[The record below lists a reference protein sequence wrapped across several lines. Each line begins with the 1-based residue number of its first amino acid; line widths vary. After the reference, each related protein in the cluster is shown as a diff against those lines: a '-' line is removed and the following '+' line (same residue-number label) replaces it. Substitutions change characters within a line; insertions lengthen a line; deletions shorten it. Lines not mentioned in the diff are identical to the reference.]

1 MTNSILR
8 LRIPETPDQWLDSP
22 DFEALLEDL
31 RAQLALTAD
40 QHDRDGSFPHANF
53 DRLHEAGLL
62 ALTVP
67 RALGGAGAT
76 LAQAAKV
83 IAAVARGEPSTALVL
98 TMQYLHHA
106 STRHAEA
113 WPRHLLEQVAGEAI
127 RDGALIN
134 SLRVEPELGTP
145 ARGGL
150 PATVAR
156 RVPEG
161 WRISGRKVYS
171 TGAPRLTWMA
181 VWARSDDAEPLVGS
195 WLVRSDTPGV
205 SIIETWDHLGMRATG
220 SHDVVFDD
228 VLVPHDHAVNV
239 APANQ
244 VPVPDAALLRWM
256 SVLLSAIYDGVAR
269 NARDWLANWLRERAP
284 ANLGAPLASLP
295 RFQQALGEI
304 DALLFS
310 NRVLL
315 QAGAAEPSASGIEL
329 DATDSFRI
337 KYLVTNQAIAVVE
350 KAVELSGN
358 PGLSRANPL
367 QRYYRDVLCSRIHTP
382 QNDTILVNSGRA
394 ALAQAQPAASAGQAS
409 DNSSSFAGAA
419 GVSSTAIKEAL

>member
-8 LRIPETPDQWLDSP
+8 LRVPETPDQWLASP
-22 DFEALLEDL
+22 EFDALLEDL
-31 RAQLALTAD
+31 RGQFAQTAER
-40 QHDRDGSFPHANF
+40 HDSDGSFPHENF
-53 DRLHEAGLL
+53 ERLHAAGLL

-76 LAQAAKV
+76 LAQSAKV

-113 WPRHLLEQVAGEAI
+113 WPPHLLQRVADEAV

-171 TGAPRLTWMA
+171 TGAPRLTWLA

-195 WLVRSDTPGV
+195 WLVRRDTPGI
-205 SIIETWDHLGMRATG
+205 SIIDTWDHLGMRATG

-239 APANQ
+239 APASEA
-244 VPVPDAALLRWM
+244 PAPDAELLRWM

-269 NARDWLANWLRERAP
+269 NARDWLAAWLQERTP

-315 QAGAAEPSASGIEL
+315 QAGAAELADGASTL

-350 KAVELSGN
+350 KAIELSGN
-358 PGLSRANPL
+358 PGLSRSNPL

-394 ALAQAQPAASAGQAS
+394 ALAQVPARAQRS
-409 DNSSSFAGAA
+409 DTSSFAGVPGA
-419 GVSSTAIKEAL
+419 SSTATKEAQ